1 MSYQV
6 ITEVNN
12 IHASETDWW
21 MIYDPVNLETISP
34 LMQCSGYA
42 SSPDTMVMG
51 DDKAEIEQY
60 IIDND
65 IKPFTEEEL
74 PPNIEENGLIIPVD
88 GVE

>member
-1 MSYQV
+1 
-6 ITEVNN
+6 
-12 IHASETDWW
+12 
-21 MIYDPVNLETISP
+21 
-34 LMQCSGYA
+34 
-42 SSPDTMVMG
+42 MVKG

-88 GVE
+88 GIE